1 MFALLNKFELFLLL
15 KAASILESTDLEK
28 VTVKSLEEIKR
39 EKELRKE
46 SAVLSRLSIFPS
58 LPDPASQ
65 IANGY
70 AADSAENDVNGS
82 SKYLIGLKP

>member
-1 MFALLNKFELFLLL
+1 MLTLLNKFELFLLL

-46 SAVLSRLSIFPS
+46 SAVLPRLSIPS

-65 IANGY
+65 IANGN

>member
-1 MFALLNKFELFLLL
+1 MELLLFL

-46 SAVLSRLSIFPS
+46 SAALSRLSIPS
-58 LPDPASQ
+58 LHDPPSQ
-65 IANGY
+65 IANGS

-82 SKYLIGLKP
+82 SKYLVGLKP

>member
-1 MFALLNKFELFLLL
+1 MLLFL

-46 SAVLSRLSIFPS
+46 SAVLSRLSIPS
-58 LPDPASQ
+58 LHDPASQ
-65 IANGY
+65 IANDS
-70 AADSAENDVNGS
+70 AADSDENDVNGS
-82 SKYLIGLKP
+82 SKYLVGLKP

>member
-1 MFALLNKFELFLLL
+1 MLFFL
-15 KAASILESTDLEK
+15 KVASILESTDLEK

-46 SAVLSRLSIFPS
+46 SAVLSRLSIPS
-58 LPDPASQ
+58 LHDPASKV
-65 IANGY
+65 ANGS

-82 SKYLIGLKP
+82 SKYLVGSNP

>member
-1 MFALLNKFELFLLL
+1 MLFFL
-15 KAASILESTDLEK
+15 KVASILESTDLEK

-46 SAVLSRLSIFPS
+46 SAVLSRLSIPS
-58 LPDPASQ
+58 LHDPASKV
-65 IANGY
+65 ANGS

-82 SKYLIGLKP
+82 SKYLVGLNP